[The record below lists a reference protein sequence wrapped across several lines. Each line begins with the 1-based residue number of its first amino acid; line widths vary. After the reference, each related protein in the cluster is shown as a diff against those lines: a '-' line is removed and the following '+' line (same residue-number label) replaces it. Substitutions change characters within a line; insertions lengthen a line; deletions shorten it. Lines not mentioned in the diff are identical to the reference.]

1 MMQAKSLTK
10 RFEGVPAVEGVNLE
24 IPSGSVFGL
33 VGANGAGKSTL
44 LRCLAGVYRPNEG
57 EVRFNGEPVYEN
69 PAVKANLCFVSDELY
84 FLSGATPARMAK
96 LYASAYSSFDLPQF
110 QALCEGF
117 RLPQSGQIQTFS
129 KGMRRLCATA
139 LALAV
144 KPAVLFFDETMDGLD
159 PIMRHLVKS
168 VIVEAV
174 SEREMTAV
182 VVSHSMRELEEFC
195 DHLALIHRGGIVL
208 EQDVQ
213 GLKTSLFKVQVAFE
227 NPFTREKF
235 SALPVVHYRQS
246 GQVAEMIV
254 SGDRA
259 YAEEALRQMFPLLLE
274 MLPLTLEEVFTYELQ
289 ARGYDFQ
296 SMMEGISHE
305 EEPV

>member
-10 RFEGVPAVEGVNLE
+10 RFEGVPAVEGVDLD

-44 LRCLAGVYRPNEG
+44 LRCLAGIYRPDEG
-57 EVRFNGEPVYEN
+57 EVRYDGEPVYEN

-84 FLSGATPARMAK
+84 FLSGATPVRSAK
-96 LYASAYSSFDLPQF
+96 LFASAYPSFDSPRF
-110 QALCEGF
+110 AALCEGF
-117 RLPQSGQIQTFS
+117 RLPQKGSIQNFS

-168 VIVEAV
+168 VIADDV
-174 SEREMTAV
+174 SERGMTAV

-195 DHLALIHRGGIVL
+195 DRLALIHRGGIVL
-208 EQDVQ
+208 EKDVQ

-227 NPFTREKF
+227 TPFTREKF
-235 SALPVVHYRQS
+235 ASLPVVQYRQS
-246 GQVAEMIV
+246 GRVAEMIV

-259 YAEEALRQMFPLLLE
+259 SSEEALREMSPLLLE

-296 SMMEGISHE
+296 SMMEGITHE